1 MTVRCAAALVCL
13 LAPVGLGAQLPRERR
28 LDGPVTRLS
37 HDFVSITSV
46 RELRDG
52 RVLVTD
58 PRGDLFAVADFA
70 RDEVTAVGR
79 KGRGPGEYDWP
90 APVLRLGGDSTLMAI
105 ASSRRWLLLEGARI
119 VSTLPAD
126 APAVRLGL
134 FPLGADSL
142 GNLLVSVSPRPSHG
156 VRVMGPGDST
166 TIVLL
171 NRHSG
176 DADSVGRRR
185 RTGSRVEA
193 ELDANGRVR
202 RIAGKHHSPLELDE
216 PALLLLDGWIAVVR
230 RDPYRVDWRA
240 PSGSWRVGAPIPFSK
255 IRVDRRE
262 REAAMIFWAEQFGSN
277 PRSPDEF
284 EGWPELLPA
293 IAPYRT
299 YPVVPTFDGMI
310 AIRRTRSARAPEPRY
325 DIVDRTGRVVQR
337 LVLSPGEAIVAF
349 GRGTVYIVR
358 TGEDGVQFLERRPW
372 RGRGS

>member
-13 LAPVGLGAQLPRERR
+13 LAPVGLGAQLPPERR

-58 PRGDLFAVADFA
+58 PRGDLFAVADVA

-79 KGRGPGEYDWP
+79 RGRGPGEYDWP
-90 APVLRLGGDSTLMAI
+90 APIFRLGGDSSLMVI
-105 ASSRRWLLLEGARI
+105 ASSRRWLLLDGARI
-119 VSTLPAD
+119 VSTLAAD

-166 TIVLL
+166 TLVLL

-176 DADSVGRRR
+176 DADSEGRT
-185 RTGSRVEA
+185 RTSGSRVHA
-193 ELDANGRVR
+193 ELDADGRVR
-202 RIAGKHHSPLELDE
+202 RVAGKVHSPLEIDE
-216 PALLLLDGWIAVVR
+216 PARLHLDGWIAVVR

-240 PSGSWRVGAPIPFSK
+240 PNGAVVRGPEIRFDRVVIDPEMRRAIIRAQWPTVDPPFAPTELPEWPATLPPFLNDAL
-255 IRVDRRE
+255 VE
-262 REAAMIFWAEQFGSN
+262 V
-277 PRSPDEF
+277 PD
-284 EGWPELLPA
+284 G
-293 IAPYRT
+293 R
-299 YPVVPTFDGMI
+299 I
-310 AIRRTRSARAPEPRY
+310 AIRRAGDPRRPRVRY
-325 DIVDRTGRVVQR
+325 DVVDRTG
-337 LVLSPGEAIVAF
+337 
-349 GRGTVYIVR
+349 IVR
-358 TGEDGVQFLERRPW
+358 LRIDVPARIALVHWGVDGVYGVETDEDLAQWLTWHPW
-372 RGRGS
+372 SGR